1 VARRLDELAKV
12 CRKDDM
18 SDEKTYSRMRGIMLS
33 LPQKARARCIRRTVA
48 HSKVVCSAGNGV
60 GGSREGDREGTS
72 RSIRSR
78 PLKQPLQQQQL
89 QETWHPSTVTKNH
102 PFIYAIAS
110 DNNSSNGE
118 QTMDDAPDDTYSD
131 DDMDDGDSEW
141 VLDGE
146 DNGMAANEFDD
157 NYQPPE
163 QDVDEEMGDDGVPTQ
178 D

>member
-1 VARRLDELAKV
+1 
-12 CRKDDM
+12 
-18 SDEKTYSRMRGIMLS
+18 
-33 LPQKARARCIRRTVA
+33 
-48 HSKVVCSAGNGV
+48 
-60 GGSREGDREGTS
+60 
-72 RSIRSR
+72 
-78 PLKQPLQQQQL
+78 
-89 QETWHPSTVTKNH
+89 
-102 PFIYAIAS
+102 
-110 DNNSSNGE
+110 
-118 QTMDDAPDDTYSD
+118 MDDAPDDTYSD